1 MERILIKIGGN
12 ALGDGDTTFEDL
24 VDLQNRGHSPVI
36 VHGGGRTITEWLDRL
51 DIETR
56 FVDGVRVTDERS
68 IDVVVGVLAGVV
80 NKHLV
85 GSINA
90 AGGRAVGIAGTD
102 GGVLRARIK
111 DPALGLV
118 GEIAHVDTTVPEAV
132 LATRCMPVIA
142 PIALLGDADSTDG
155 TLLNV
160 NADTAAAEIGVALK
174 ADRFVFLT
182 DVPGVCDES
191 GEPIRQL
198 TTERARELIAS
209 GVIAGGMIPKVE
221 SCLRALEGVGE
232 AHIADGRRPHALRDS
247 AAGTPVGTMI
257 S

>member
-1 MERILIKIGGN
+1 VRILVKVGGN
-12 ALGDGDTTFEDL
+12 ALGEGDTTVDDL
-24 VDLQNRGHSPVI
+24 VDLQKQGHSPVV

-51 DIETR
+51 GIETR
-56 FVDGVRVTDERS
+56 FVDGIRVTDEDS
-68 IDVVVGVLAGVV
+68 IDVVVGVLAGVM

-90 AGGRAVGIAGTD
+90 AGGRAAGLAGAD
-102 GGVLRARIK
+102 GGILRARIK

-118 GEIAHVDTTVPEAV
+118 GEVVHVDTTVPDAL
-132 LATRCMPVIA
+132 LAAQCMPVIA

-160 NADTAAAEIGVALK
+160 NADTAAAEIGAAMK

-182 DVPGVCDES
+182 DVPGVCDAE
-191 GEPIRQL
+191 GEPIPQL

-209 GVIAGGMIPKVE
+209 GVITGGMIPKIE
-221 SCLRALEGVGE
+221 SCLRALEGVTE
-232 AHIADGRRPHALRDS
+232 AHIADGRRPHVLRDS
-247 AAGTPVGTMI
+247 ATGTTVGTRI